1 MSISTFE
8 QLKDAFKSAKS
19 PYDREHVVPYLIRKK
34 KIKKMNI
41 ESDGDFSN
49 LRLTIDE
56 KKYYEFLI
64 KMSKYFKTKRNFN
77 YEDIKKTY
85 KKIKVF

>member
-1 MSISTFE
+1 MTPTFPDGYDLSIPTE

-34 KIKKMNI
+34 NKKMNI

-56 KKYYEFLI
+56 KRLRI
-64 KMSKYFKTKRNFN
+64 FN
-77 YEDIKKTY
+77 KN
-85 KKIKVF
+85 V